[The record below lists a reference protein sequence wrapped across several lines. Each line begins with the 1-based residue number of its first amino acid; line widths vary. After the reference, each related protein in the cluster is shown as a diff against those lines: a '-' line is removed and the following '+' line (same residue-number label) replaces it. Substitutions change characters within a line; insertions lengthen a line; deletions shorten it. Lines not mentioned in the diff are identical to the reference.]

1 MHPDGISRGGE
12 RHLDGLTVTHTAP
25 HPDIAAPLITLQGVR
40 KSFAFGGKQNDILA
54 GIDMQVGAG
63 EFVSII
69 GPSGS
74 GKSTIL
80 NLLAGIDAP
89 SSGSVCLSGRPVRGV
104 GRTVAY
110 LTQHDSLLPW
120 RTVADNIAVP
130 LEIRGIS
137 RGDRL
142 RAAWEIM
149 HRVGLAGYDGHYPRQ
164 LSGGMRKRAMLART
178 LIYDPQT
185 ILMDEPFGPLD
196 AQLKLTLQ
204 AELLRLWTGTGKTI
218 VFVTHDIAEAIT
230 LSDRVLVLSAQPT
243 RVKHAET
250 IRLGRPRDVHETR
263 FSPHFEGHYRALWSA
278 IEARPGAAA

>member
-1 MHPDGISRGGE
+1 MGE
-12 RHLDGLTVTHTAP
+12 VRSPIDEALAGPGLPRA
-25 HPDIAAPLITLQGVR
+25 QMQQVR
-40 KSFAFGGKQNDILA
+40 KSFRSGGKHADILSN
-54 GIDMQVGAG
+54 IDFAIDPG

-80 NLLAGIDAP
+80 NLLAGIDRP
-89 SSGSVCLSGRPVRGV
+89 SAGAVLYDGQRVSGVSRSIG
-104 GRTVAY
+104 Y

-120 RTVADNIAVP
+120 RCVADNIAVP
-130 LEIRGIS
+130 LEIRKMPPS
-137 RGDRL
+137 ERTRL
-142 RAAWEIM
+142 VQDM
-149 HRVGLAGYDGHYPRQ
+149 LGTVGLSGYGQHYPRQ
-164 LSGGMRKRAMLART
+164 LSGGMQKRAMLART
-178 LIYDPQT
+178 LIYDPKT

-243 RVKHAET
+243 RIKHIEA
-250 IRLGRPRDVHETR
+250 IRIPRPRDVHEVR
-263 FSPHFEGHYRALWSA
+263 FSPFFETPLPHLV
-278 IEARPGAAA
+278 ECN